1 MRNGIALGFVAL
13 LLLVGVVAVNAAEK
27 KQAAGTVGSEAPGF
41 ALQDQNGKEVKLS
54 DYAGKVVVL
63 EWWNEGCPYVQ
74 RHAQEGTM
82 KKLAEKYKDDGVV
95 WLAISSNEGVGNEQ
109 NKKAAEKYG
118 LSYPILNDSATS
130 VARSYGAKA
139 TPHMFVIDK
148 KGKIAYS
155 GAIDN
160 DPEAE
165 KKDDVNYVAKAVEA
179 LLAGETVSVAE
190 TKAYGCGVK
199 YAS

>member
-1 MRNGIALGFVAL
+1 MRNRIVVGMTAL
-13 LLLVGVVAVNAAEK
+13 LVLVGVAVNAAEK
-27 KQAAGTVGSEAPGF
+27 KTAATVGSEAPAF

-54 DYAGKVVVL
+54 DYAGKIVVL

-74 RHAQEGTM
+74 RHAQEQTM
-82 KKLAEKYKDDGVV
+82 QKVADKYKEKGVV
-95 WLAISSNEGVGNEQ
+95 WLAISSNAGVSNEQ
-109 NKKAAEKYG
+109 NKKAVEKFK
-118 LSYPILNDSATS
+118 LSYAILNDSTTA

-148 KGKIAYS
+148 QGKIAYS

-160 DPEAE
+160 DPEGD
-165 KKDDVNYVAKAVEA
+165 KKDDVNYVAKAIEE
-179 LLAGETVSVAE
+179 LINGGTVSVAE

-199 YAS
+199 YSG

>member
-1 MRNGIALGFVAL
+1 MRNRIVVGVIALLV
-13 LLLVGVVAVNAAEK
+13 LVGVAVNAAEK
-27 KQAAGTVGSEAPGF
+27 QAAATVGSKAPDF

-54 DYAGKVVVL
+54 DYAGKIVVL

-74 RHAQEGTM
+74 RHAQEQTM
-82 KKLAEKYKDDGVV
+82 QKVADQYKDKVV
-95 WLAISSNEGVGNEQ
+95 WLAISSNEGVSNEK
-109 NKKAAEKYG
+109 NKQAVEKYK
-118 LSYPILNDSATS
+118 LSYPILNDSTTS

-148 KGKIAYS
+148 QGKIAYS

-160 DPEAE
+160 DPEGQ

-179 LLAGETVSVAE
+179 LIKGESVSVAE

-199 YAS
+199 YSQS

>member
-1 MRNGIALGFVAL
+1 MRNRILLGLAALAFVGAM
-13 LLLVGVVAVNAAEK
+13 VNAAEK
-27 KQAAGTVGSEAPGF
+27 KSSPATVGSAAPGF
-41 ALQDQNGKEVKLS
+41 ALQDQNGKGVKLS

-74 RHAQEGTM
+74 RHVQEGTM
-82 KKLAEKYKDDGVV
+82 KKLADKYKNDGLV
-95 WLAISSNEGVGNEQ
+95 WLAISSNPGVSNER
-109 NKKAAEKYG
+109 NKQAVEKYG

-148 KGKIAYS
+148 DGKIAYS
-155 GAIDN
+155 GAIDD
-160 DPEAE
+160 DPEA
-165 KKDDVNYVAKAVEA
+165 KKSDDVNYVAKAVEA
-179 LLAGETVSVAE
+179 LLAGNTVSVAE

-199 YAS
+199 YSG